1 MTPNED
7 PTELLTIEEVAGRLK
22 VREKTVR
29 DWIGRGELDAYKI
42 GKEWRVRRDHLERHI
57 EARRVG
63 AQPAATGGLW
73 DPDSATEPTS
83 QLGAGHCAEST
94 IVTGRAGT
102 SRSPLASHARG
113 RIGERSDG
121 PPSVIGTP

>member
-1 MTPNED
+1 MAPARGRASRLPTPTGRRELRSTSAPSRLLPNPD

-22 VREKTVR
+22 VREKTVW

-73 DPDSATEPTS
+73 DPDSA
-83 QLGAGHCAEST
+83 A
-94 IVTGRAGT
+94 
-102 SRSPLASHARG
+102 
-113 RIGERSDG
+113 
-121 PPSVIGTP
+121 

>member
-1 MTPNED
+1 MTPNDD

-22 VREKTVR
+22 VKEKTVR

-73 DPDSATEPTS
+73 DPDSATYRRRSPCP
-83 QLGAGHCAEST
+83 GHCDQ
-94 IVTGRAGT
+94 
-102 SRSPLASHARG
+102 SH
-113 RIGERSDG
+113 ERHG
-121 PPSVIGTP
+121 PRWQ

>member
-1 MTPNED
+1 MAPDED

-63 AQPAATGGLW
+63 TQPAATGGLW
-73 DPDSATEPTS
+73 DPDSAT
-83 QLGAGHCAEST
+83 
-94 IVTGRAGT
+94 
-102 SRSPLASHARG
+102 
-113 RIGERSDG
+113 
-121 PPSVIGTP
+121 